1 MIPAQSTR
9 RDLHHYG
16 DHHFIVEDTA
26 AGRAEGHGKATWGSS
41 SSPILPQFF
50 PGPFHRALI
59 SVQIVLGSTK
69 KFTCPLSLLV
79 TLPFPPYPPPT
90 TSSGPRSSQA
100 VCTHGAACFHRALQ
114 AGAGRAAGA
123 SFDYMVRDSPRPQL
137 FLAPHTQGSLITLA
151 QSAPPYEENRISSL
165 CIDSCSS
172 KGQNY
177 N

>member
-1 MIPAQSTR
+1 METITLQLKTLRLGEQRVTARPHGAPVQAQFCLT
-9 RDLHHYG
+9 
-16 DHHFIVEDTA
+16 
-26 AGRAEGHGKATWGSS
+26 
-41 SSPILPQFF
+41 QFF

-100 VCTHGAACFHRALQ
+100 VCTHRAACFHRALQ
-114 AGAGRAAGA
+114 AGAGRAAGV

-137 FLAPHTQGSLITLA
+137 FLAPHTQGSLITLP
-151 QSAPPYEENRISSL
+151 QSAPPI
-165 CIDSCSS
+165 
-172 KGQNY
+172 
-177 N
+177 